1 MKNAISSWNPLL
13 ELEEF
18 QKRILGAF
26 NAPTA
31 TRNGNERPHQSLAM
45 AEWAPLVDIV
55 EDDESYVVTAELPQ
69 VNKEDVKVTVENG
82 MLTVTGERKLVKEEG
97 DKKKYHRV
105 ERAYGC
111 FARSFALP
119 DDSDTSKVEAKFRE
133 GLLHIRIGKS
143 ENARPK
149 QIEVNVN

>member
-31 TRNGNERPHQSLAM
+31 TSRDGNDGRQRSLAM
-45 AEWAPLVDIV
+45 TEWAPLVDITD
-55 EDDESYVVTAELPQ
+55 DDENYVVSAELPQ
-69 VNKEDVKVTVENG
+69 VKKEDVKVTAENG
-82 MLTVTGERKLVKEEG
+82 MLTISGERKFVEEEG

-105 ERAYGC
+105 ERAMAVLRAVSPC
-111 FARSFALP
+111 LTTATPQRSRWERSRCHPSAR
-119 DDSDTSKVEAKFRE
+119 
-133 GLLHIRIGKS
+133 
-143 ENARPK
+143 
-149 QIEVNVN
+149 